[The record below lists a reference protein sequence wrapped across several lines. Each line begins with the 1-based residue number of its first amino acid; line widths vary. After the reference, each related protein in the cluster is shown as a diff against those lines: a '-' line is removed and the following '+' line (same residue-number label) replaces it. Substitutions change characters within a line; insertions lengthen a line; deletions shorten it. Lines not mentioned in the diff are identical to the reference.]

1 MAIQNKNL
9 LISFGCSWTYGMGA
23 NYISGMTKKDFENVF
38 ENEYQIEPLIFRKI
52 ISNKLDRVHINFSD
66 IGSSNQRQFRLAREF
81 FLTKDQEWFD
91 QHDVIVLWGLTS
103 LYRNEF
109 YSTKSNDYYNFF
121 LTYPQRCILRST
133 DNEEQRSFSKILLQ
147 RYFKEEVELKKLS
160 EDMTLFNNFFE
171 YKKITNYWFNTFNP
185 HTYPHKF
192 HNLLFE
198 GNDLLSILINDYT
211 TNDKYH
217 ISDWDDTDLKI
228 TKAKE
233 HKLVNPFSGH
243 PTRVGHKIIAD
254 RILQHI
260 STR

>member
-109 YSTKSNDYYNFF
+109 YSTKIKDYYSLF

>member
-38 ENEYQIEPLIFRKI
+38 ENEYQIEPLSFRKI

-109 YSTKSNDYYNFF
+109 YSTKIKDYYSLF

>member
-66 IGSSNQRQFRLAREF
+66 IGSSNQRQFRLAKEF

-109 YSTKSNDYYNFF
+109 YSTKIKDYYSLF

>member
-66 IGSSNQRQFRLAREF
+66 IGSSNQRQFRLAKEF

-109 YSTKSNDYYNFF
+109 YSTKIKDYYSLF

-133 DNEEQRSFSKILLQ
+133 DNEEKRKFSKILLQ